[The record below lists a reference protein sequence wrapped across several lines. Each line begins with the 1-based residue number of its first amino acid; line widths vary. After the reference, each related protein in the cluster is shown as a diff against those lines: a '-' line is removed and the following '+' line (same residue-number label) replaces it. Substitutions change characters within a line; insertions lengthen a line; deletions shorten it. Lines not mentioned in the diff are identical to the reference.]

1 MKVIDL
7 TMTYAEAIAGFS
19 SKVAR
24 DLKKD
29 GWNASEL
36 TIYSHAGTHMD
47 APFHF
52 GVSDETIDKVNPEK
66 YIGKAWLLDLSQV
79 IESQLLTLDDFSP
92 LSQKLK
98 KGDSILLRTDWS
110 KRLGTDAY
118 RNALPRISVDLAK
131 WLVNRGVNMLG
142 VEPPSV
148 ADVNNLPEVTLI
160 HELLLGGGITIIEG
174 LCNLDLITEEYVTLV
189 ALPIKYKNGDGA
201 PARVLAI
208 ENWVLTT

>member
-1 MKVIDL
+1 
-7 TMTYAEAIAGFS
+7 MTYSPEIAGFS
-19 SKVAR
+19 SKIAR
-24 DLKKD
+24 ELLKD

-52 GVSDETIDKVNPEK
+52 GLNDVTIDKVNPEK
-66 YIGKAWLLDLSQV
+66 YIGKAHLIDLSHV
-79 IESQLLTLDDFSP
+79 TESQLLEVADFHS
-92 LSQKLK
+92 LANKLK

-118 RNALPRISVDLAK
+118 RNAMPRISIELAK
-131 WLVNRGVNMLG
+131 WLVSKGINMLG

-174 LCNLDLITEEYVTLV
+174 LCNLDLIKEESVTLI

-201 PARVLAI
+201 PARVVAI
-208 ENWVLTT
+208 ENWEI